1 MIYESTGGIKDRKRA
16 VLQKFKGIDTSSPV
30 YAIDHS
36 RASAMRNFINING
49 ANHKRPGWRQFARF
63 KDSMGNSLK
72 VNGYF
77 KFTISQQTY
86 TIVYAGKTFFAYDE
100 TIGEFYDLINGRG
113 DIGSENY
120 IPSMASY
127 GFENQVDQ
135 NLLLDQKTQVFI
147 RDDRAYFIGCGDYL
161 VFALYDGVPQLR
173 RVYNDENTYIP
184 RTTTNIGPNEEEV
197 DENEQPI
204 AYASRQTD
212 RDVNLFTPVRYNE
225 LIGSAQADPD
235 EANSGAN
242 PTFRTYTLDT
252 QEIDSEGLAVDFYD
266 YDAGTGVATDH
277 KLVVGESTTEWLG
290 SSVTEDRAPVVGD
303 NLRNKTIAFNT
314 AKTTF
319 KESVYAFYSERNVIS
334 AGKFKLVARRADNGS
349 WNHFNLYAIY
359 DGTETRIC
367 YVERSTIFST
377 YYITWYNAT
386 YTVPNDEDCVVT
398 YASMVKAFYATAPLP
413 AAVRKLIE
421 EDGGGEGVDLTWGYA
436 DLRGGTLAFI
446 RPMRPISGEP
456 NIKVTFSKTDIDAVR
471 AIINCTFGAYFG
483 VHGNA
488 NTLFLSGNAGAKSFD
503 YWSAAEDF
511 TYFPSG
517 NYCQVGTQNTAVKG
531 YIRLGDDSLAI
542 IKEPSQTE
550 PTLYIRTGEE
560 TATYKDSEDRTHI
573 TDGYYKTVGKFI
585 TEGCVADGSCAMFA
599 GDAVFLSQKGLYGIA
614 IGTDSI
620 AVEQRV
626 ARERSRFIN
635 ELFRKH
641 KDLSKA
647 VSIVFEN
654 RLYIALDGAVY
665 VADARFKSNE
675 RGDMADTFNY
685 EWWVWD
691 NCPVREWYEID
702 GELCFGTEDGR
713 LCVFDKEY
721 TDRTYDVMTVTY
733 GVDNNRITPDLTDL
747 TAPLSSESLVQ
758 FKGSVYRLYL
768 AAADMTL
775 SSGAIEVSAEK
786 IVKISA
792 GQVVYADTVADT
804 GLSVDTQYVVSDVDY
819 GECTFTLKTTQGAA
833 VTPTAATFRLLC
845 SLDGELCKIDYNDES
860 TPYFTIKNY
869 YSEEEYTLTL
879 YNGGAISAECRAYYR
894 KNVVAEWYTP
904 VMDMGSN
911 DYVKQLLSLTIA
923 TEQVTNGQLTFG
935 WETKGANSLVDVD
948 SKGLDVFDFSN
959 LDFDRFAFDT
969 GFSTSFTRRVK
980 ASFNFIIFRF
990 VSDNEYDCCVHN
1002 FTIGYKMNRRNKGV
1016 F

>member
-16 VLQKFKGIDTSSPV
+16 VLQKFKGVDTSVPL
-30 YAIDHS
+30 YAVDPS
-36 RASAMRNFINING
+36 RASAMRNFINSNG

-63 KDSMGNSLK
+63 KNSSGNDQRI
-72 VNGYF
+72 NGYF
-77 KFTISQQTY
+77 KFVISQQTY
-86 TIVYAGKTFFAYDE
+86 TIVYAGKTFYAYDE
-100 TIGEFYDLINGRG
+100 TMGEFYDLVKGRG
-113 DIGSENY
+113 TIGSTNY

-127 GFENQVDQ
+127 GFENQVDES
-135 NLLLDQKTQVFI
+135 LLLDQKTQVFI

-173 RVYNDENTYIP
+173 RVYKDENTYIP

-197 DENEQPI
+197 DENENPI

-235 EANSGAN
+235 EVNNGAN

-252 QEIDSEGLAVDFYD
+252 QEIDSESLTVDFYD
-266 YDAGTGVATDH
+266 YDEETGVSTDH
-277 KLVVGESTTEWLG
+277 TLVVGESTTEWLG

-319 KESVYAFYSERNVIS
+319 KESVYTFSSERDVIS

-367 YVERSTIFST
+367 YIERSTIFST

-398 YASMVKAFYATAPLP
+398 YASMLKAFYATAPLP

-421 EDGGGEGVDLTWGYA
+421 EDSGGEGIDLTWGYA

-456 NIKVTFSKTDIDAVR
+456 NIKVTFSRTDLDAVR

-560 TATYKDSEDRTHI
+560 TATYKDSEDRTHV

-647 VSIVFEN
+647 VSIVFDN

-691 NCPVREWYEID
+691 HCPVRAWYEID
-702 GELCFGTEDGR
+702 GELCFGTDDGR

-721 TDRTYDVMTVTY
+721 TDRTYETRSVTY
-733 GVDNNRITPDLTDL
+733 DVANNRIYPAAGHTLTDG
-747 TAPLSSESLVQ
+747 SLVQ
-758 FKGSVYRLYL
+758 FKGDIYRLL
-768 AAADMTL
+768 LDSSDMTL
-775 SSGAIEVSAEK
+775 ANGKIKVSEENIAK
-786 IVKISA
+786 IVV
-792 GQVVYADTVADT
+792 GQAVYADTVT
-804 GLSVDTQYVVSDVDY
+804 GSALSLHTKYYVSDVDY
-819 GECTFTLKTTQGAA
+819 GECTFNLETAEGA
-833 VTPTAATFRLLC
+833 VVSQISLGFRLLC
-845 SLDGELCKIDYNDES
+845 NFDGEICKIDTGLDENEDLFF
-860 TPYFTIKNY
+860 TPKNY
-869 YSEEEYTLTL
+869 YSGENYTITT
-879 YNGGAISAECRAYYR
+879 YNGEVNTAECREYFQ

-904 VMDMGSN
+904 VMDMGAN

-923 TEQVTNGQLTFG
+923 TEQVTNGRLTFG
-935 WETKGANSLVDVD
+935 WETRGADSLVDVD
-948 SKGLDVFDFSN
+948 SKGLDVFDFGN

-969 GFSTSFTRRVK
+969 GFSTSFSRKVK
-980 ASFNFIIFRF
+980 ANFNFVIFRF

-1002 FTIGYKMNRRNKGV
+1002 FTIGYKVNRKNKGV